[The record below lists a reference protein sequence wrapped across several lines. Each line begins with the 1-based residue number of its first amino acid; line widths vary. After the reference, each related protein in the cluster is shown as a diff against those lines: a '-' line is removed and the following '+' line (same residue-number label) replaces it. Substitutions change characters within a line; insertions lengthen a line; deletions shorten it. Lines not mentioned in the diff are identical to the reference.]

1 MILNTKSNI
10 MKKLVSVV
18 TGLFAVAIINAQSL
32 DEIINSYSS
41 AIKSEKLA
49 SIISIQISGKMSA
62 MGMEMPMVM
71 YMKNPNKIKI
81 TYSFNGKDM
90 VSVFDGEKGYMIN
103 SMMGSSDPVELT
115 GDQLE
120 QVQKS
125 SAFKNDLLNYF
136 KNGQLTL
143 EGQENVNDKP
153 AFKLKADVG
162 ASPIYMFLDKESYML
177 VKTSSTVNQR
187 GTSMNVDSY
196 MTDYIDIDGV
206 VLPKKTTAMANGME
220 AAVITFD
227 KIEVNI
233 PMDDSVF
240 KVK

>member
-1 MILNTKSNI
+1 
-10 MKKLVSVV
+10 MKKTVFLL
-18 TGLFAVAIINAQSL
+18 TGLIAVAVINAQSL
-32 DEIINSYSS
+32 DEIVKSYSV
-41 AIKSEKLA
+41 AMKSDKLA
-49 SIISIQISGKMSA
+49 DVTSIKISGKMSA

-71 YMKNPNKIKI
+71 LMKNPNKIKV
-81 TYSFNGKDM
+81 TYSFNGQDM

-103 SMMGSSDPVELT
+103 PMMGSSDPVELT
-115 GDQLE
+115 GDQLT
-120 QVQKS
+120 QVQKNNT
-125 SAFKNDLLNYF
+125 FRNELLNYF

-153 AFKLKADVG
+153 AFKLKANVG
-162 ASPIYMFLDKESYML
+162 SSPLYMFLDKESYML
-177 VKTSSTVNQR
+177 VKTSTTVDQM

-196 MTDYIDIDGV
+196 MTDYVDIDGV
-206 VLPKKTTAMANGME
+206 VIPKKTTAMANGME

-233 PMDDSVF
+233 PMEDSVF